1 MTFRFVSLLFTLVIG
16 ITAATAPPLVLA
28 ASDVTI
34 ETIKE
39 SAKVYETVMSGR
51 RTRIPSQVLS
61 QAQGIAIIPNVIK
74 AGFIVGGS
82 RGKGLLV
89 LRDRN
94 GSWSNPVFLSLTS
107 GSIGLQA
114 GGQSSDII
122 LVFRNQASI
131 EAVLTNGFTV
141 GGSVSVAAGPIG
153 GDPVSPTDTQTEA
166 ETDIYAYAMN
176 KGLFAGLTIEGAKV
190 DVDRSR
196 NQDFYGQRY
205 ITVQQIVSDAGVAVP
220 PEVSKLHN
228 ALKQGAVAAAEADQ
242 VNQAIQAAEAGTV
255 DSASSLTPNS
265 DSDPSG
271 ATNVP
276 NSMNSIDATH
286 SVEAVSS
293 PEPVNPAN
301 PASPSPMNP
310 PSLVNPANPR

>member
-1 MTFRFVSLLFTLVIG
+1 MIFRFVSLLSTMAIV
-16 ITAATAPPLVLA
+16 ITASTAPPSVLA

-34 ETIKE
+34 ETVKE
-39 SAKVYETVMSGR
+39 SAKVYETVMAGR

-94 GSWSNPVFLSLTS
+94 GNWSNPVFLSLTS
-107 GSIGLQA
+107 GSVGLQA

-131 EAVLTNGFTV
+131 DAALTHGFTV

-153 GDPVSPTDTQTEA
+153 GDPVSPTDAQTEA
-166 ETDIYAYAMN
+166 DIYAYAMN
-176 KGLFAGLTIEGAKV
+176 KGLFAGLTVEGAKV

-205 ITVQQIVSDAGVAVP
+205 ITVQQIISDAGVAVP
-220 PEVSKLHN
+220 PEVRKLHK
-228 ALKQGAVAAAEADQ
+228 ALQQGAVAAAEADQ

-255 DSASSLTPNS
+255 DS
-265 DSDPSG
+265 G
-271 ATNVP
+271 
-276 NSMNSIDATH
+276 
-286 SVEAVSS
+286 SS
-293 PEPVNPAN
+293 PMPTPSPINPAN
-301 PASPSPMNP
+301 PQ
-310 PSLVNPANPR
+310 